1 MAKPEAFVYNA
12 KLKRVV
18 DGDTIDAYID
28 LGFDV
33 WITKRIR
40 FMGVD
45 TWEKRTRNKEEK
57 ILGLAATAF
66 TTEQLEKN
74 EGKFLIKSYG
84 VGKYGRVLG
93 EIFLHNQSKSL
104 NQLLIEEGHA
114 YIYDGGKKKVF
125 KG

>member
-1 MAKPEAFVYNA
+1 MGKPEAFVYNA

-18 DGDTIDAYID
+18 DGDTVDAYID

-33 WITKRIR
+33 WVTKRIR
-40 FMGVD
+40 FKGVD
-45 TWEKRTRNKEEK
+45 TWEKRTRNKQEK

-66 TTEQLEKN
+66 TTEHLEKN
-74 EGKFLIKSYG
+74 DGKFLIKSHG
-84 VGKYGRVLG
+84 LGKYGRVLG
-93 EIFLHNQSKSL
+93 EIFLYNESKSL

-114 YIYDGGKKKVF
+114 YVYDGGKKKVY